1 MQLVNVNHGHYLHF
15 IDEGVGGSAIWPR
28 SPDRKWG
35 ELGFEPSNVASC
47 SFVSLVLGSSGVGEG
62 SSAEEPYEVTWDGAN
77 VSCGGEEVMGRSR
90 KEEWGEG
97 Q

>member
-28 SPDRKWG
+28 SADRKWG

-62 SSAEEPYEVTWDGAN
+62 SSAEGLAHHLGI
-77 VSCGGEEVMGRSR
+77 VSLGESGIS
-90 KEEWGEG
+90 
-97 Q
+97 